1 MARIE
6 LKIWYFLG
14 YLLFWSQQIKAVID
28 KDLQKKNGKI
38 YDNIECIRGE
48 NLWTYIHISAHS
60 FLIMTLVEED
70 LDGDH
75 FVSEGTKTQRNYT
88 SCTKTLVMPETVPE
102 VLLFCYKWIEGFIFL
117 PQKQGTLK
125 SLLRE
130 DVLFLT
136 LHQTSPSKVPGRQSH
151 QPGLDWCINLANSVE
166 QEENGVTMNRDAL
179 LWCKDVKN
187 YRFLPDHRTIQDL
200 LFFFCILVPGN
211 RTFMDHT
218 SVCFPAFSLWWYLAL
233 ERHQWEIRTWEK
245 EVEFW
250 CPVCFLLYHRTSRA
264 VASQMALLATVALPS
279 PFWNYPVLALV
290 SC

>member
-1 MARIE
+1 
-6 LKIWYFLG
+6 
-14 YLLFWSQQIKAVID
+14 
-28 KDLQKKNGKI
+28 
-38 YDNIECIRGE
+38 
-48 NLWTYIHISAHS
+48 
-60 FLIMTLVEED
+60 
-70 LDGDH
+70 
-75 FVSEGTKTQRNYT
+75 
-88 SCTKTLVMPETVPE
+88 MPETVPE

-200 LFFFCILVPGN
+200 LFFFLHSCARKQDFYGPHLCVLP
-211 RTFMDHT
+211 
-218 SVCFPAFSLWWYLAL
+218 CLLAL
-233 ERHQWEIRTWEK
+233 MVLSSREAPMGNQDMGEGSRVLMSSLLPTLPQDEQSCGFSDGPLGYCRPP
-245 EVEFW
+245 FS
-250 CPVCFLLYHRTSRA
+250 FLELSCSCLSFML
-264 VASQMALLATVALPS
+264 VLLVGTPS
-279 PFWNYPVLALV
+279 VKLGF
-290 SC
+290 